1 MILHIVFPFKEI
13 KADMADSC
21 QLVMVFIP
29 KSTELY
35 NAVKI
40 RLCKDMPTPSQCICV
55 GKNLKDSR
63 KVSLVFMHL
72 VVST

>member
-1 MILHIVFPFKEI
+1 
-13 KADMADSC
+13 
-21 QLVMVFIP
+21 MVFIP

-63 KVSLVFMHL
+63 KVRDEMRRGSKAALDNLYGQNRPKKAQRF
-72 VVST
+72 S